1 MSMESEMA
9 KPIFAPAQVSGG
21 AAKAG
26 ATKPDTS
33 GLDGGKVDGPLAESE
48 RPGWS
53 GDELTTFPELGI
65 GSVDRLVGNSASAD
79 RATLAPGPL
88 ALAQAGSVAIA
99 MATIS
104 NGTSL

>member
-33 GLDGGKVDGPLAESE
+33 GLDGGKVDGPPAESE

-65 GSVDRLVGNSASAD
+65 GSVDRLVAGSDSAD
-79 RATLAPGPL
+79 GATLAPGPL
-88 ALAQAGSVAIA
+88 PLAHAGTVPIA
-99 MATIS
+99 MATT
-104 NGTSL
+104 NH